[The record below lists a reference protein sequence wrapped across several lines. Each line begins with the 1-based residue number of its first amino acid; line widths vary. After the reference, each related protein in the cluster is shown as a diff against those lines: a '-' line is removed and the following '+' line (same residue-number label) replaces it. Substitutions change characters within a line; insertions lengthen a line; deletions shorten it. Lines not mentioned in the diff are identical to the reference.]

1 MIQYLLNKYK
11 HLKTRGGKMDIQPQ
25 EVKPIID
32 DQELAKVLAGVTN
45 TPVNDFNY
53 EETPISAPTAPA
65 QVDETVQASA
75 PQEPVVSQPLE
86 NQLAQPV
93 APMIQTPQSNSGDL
107 ETIKKDALK
116 ELRPLVEKLEL
127 SAEEKFDIY
136 LLLLRSTDDTTLIAP
151 AHATAQQIEDE
162 SKRAQALL
170 DIIKEID
177 FLSAPL

>member
-1 MIQYLLNKYK
+1 
-11 HLKTRGGKMDIQPQ
+11 MDIQPQ

-45 TPVNDFNY
+45 NPDNDLSF
-53 EETPISAPTAPA
+53 EETSISSSPATATVTAPINQPEDQQDSEQHQQIVEPAA
-65 QVDETVQASA
+65 QT
-75 PQEPVVSQPLE
+75 SQT
-86 NQLAQPV
+86 N
-93 APMIQTPQSNSGDL
+93 NNDL

-162 SKRAQALL
+162 SNVLK
-170 DIIKEID
+170 
-177 FLSAPL
+177 PC

>member
-1 MIQYLLNKYK
+1 
-11 HLKTRGGKMDIQPQ
+11 MDIQPQ

-45 TPVNDFNY
+45 NPVNDFSF
-53 EETPISAPTAPA
+53 EETPISTPAPA
-65 QVDETVQASA
+65 PAADPVQAPDVQEPEA
-75 PQEPVVSQPLE
+75 PQQAENQFQQPVVEPVVQPQPL
-86 NQLAQPV
+86 
-93 APMIQTPQSNSGDL
+93 QSDNNL
-107 ETIKKDALK
+107 ESIKKDALK

>member
-1 MIQYLLNKYK
+1 
-11 HLKTRGGKMDIQPQ
+11 MDIQPQ

-45 TPVNDFNY
+45 NPDNDLSF
-53 EETPISAPTAPA
+53 EETSISSSPATATVTAPINQPEDQQDSEQHQQIVEPAA
-65 QVDETVQASA
+65 QT
-75 PQEPVVSQPLE
+75 SQT
-86 NQLAQPV
+86 N
-93 APMIQTPQSNSGDL
+93 NNDL

-177 FLSAPL
+177 FLSVPL